1 MRHVEEKAA
10 ARSLDWNMFL
20 SSNGDQKQGEVCH
33 LVVIKWSCRDMKTL
47 RGQQEH

>member
-10 ARSLDWNMFL
+10 ACSLDWNMFL
-20 SSNGDQKQGEVCH
+20 SSNRDQKQGEVCH
-33 LVVIKWSCRDMKTL
+33 LVVIKWSCRDIKTL